1 MSFLISMVR
10 DKLTTI
16 PPQEQ
21 DCTGKTIVITGAN
34 TGIGLE
40 AARHFT
46 RLNAARVIIGCRSL
60 DKGEQAKKD
69 IEETIGRH
77 DVVEVWQL
85 DLASYDSVREFAAQ
99 VNKLERVDALINNA
113 SLLTFK
119 REIIEG
125 HESALTVNVISTA
138 LLTLLA
144 LPALRRTGT
153 RFNVVS
159 HVVIV
164 SSDAAY
170 EGRLPVRESNKIIE
184 DLDAQTL
191 VLERYS
197 ETKLLQAMFVERLAE
212 AVDASGQGH
221 IVINAVHPGFC
232 STELFRNVP
241 FPFSLIFTA
250 LVALLSRT
258 PEMGSRALLAGA
270 FAGDELHGKMMFNG
284 ELHKMPKTMQ
294 GEDGNKLTGR
304 VWEELVEIL
313 EGIEPGVI
321 KNI

>member
-21 DCTGKTIVITGAN
+21 DCTGRTIVITGAN

-46 RLNAARVIIGCRSL
+46 RLNAARVIIGCRNL
-60 DKGEQAKKD
+60 DKGEQARKD
-69 IEETIGRH
+69 IQETTGRH

-85 DLASYDSVREFAAQ
+85 DLASFDSVREFAAQ

-125 HESALTVNVISTA
+125 HESMLTVNVISTA
-138 LLTLLA
+138 LLSLLTLA
-144 LPALRRTGT
+144 ALRRTAT
-153 RFNVVS
+153 RFNVAP

-170 EGRLPVRESNKIIE
+170 EGRLPVRESNNIIE

-197 ETKLLQAMFVERLAE
+197 ETKLLQAVFVERLAE
-212 AVDASGQGH
+212 DVDVSGQGR
-221 IVINAVHPGFC
+221 IIINAVHPGFC

-250 LVALLSRT
+250 LIALLSRT
-258 PEMGSRALLAGA
+258 PEMGSRALLAGT

-294 GEDGNKLTGR
+294 GEDGNKLTR
-304 VWEELVEIL
+304 QVWEELLELL
-313 EGIEPGVI
+313 EGIEPGVT